1 MYVLLSPKGNFLSC
15 SKLMYLFVALDSIC
29 AAQSQ
34 AVCEQHTA
42 QSISPIRHR
51 EVHLNSTLWI
61 YIWKVC
67 FMYSLI

>member
-1 MYVLLSPKGNFLSC
+1 
-15 SKLMYLFVALDSIC
+15 MYLFVALDSIC